1 MHCVEIESLFKNYGG
16 LAALSDISFHLDE
29 GEILAL
35 IGPNGAGKTT
45 LFNVV
50 TGFLP
55 PNEGTISFLGK
66 EITGRRPHEIAR
78 MGMTRTFQLNMLFL
92 SQSVIENI
100 LLGFHLNTSV
110 PYLSLNTQNARSSM
124 KQDRERANE
133 IIDFFGLNEIQNF
146 QAATLTH
153 GQQRIL
159 GIAIALA
166 TNPKVLLLDEPA
178 TGLSEKE
185 RIFLIKKIRQLRD
198 RGISIMIVE
207 HNMRLVMGISER
219 IVVLDFGKK
228 IAEGSP
234 HEIVKNPDVIKAYL
248 GDKYG
253 NT

>member
-1 MHCVEIESLFKNYGG
+1 M
-16 LAALSDISFHLDE
+16 SDISFHLDE

>member
-1 MHCVEIESLFKNYGG
+1 
-16 LAALSDISFHLDE
+16 LSDISFHLDE

-110 PYLSLNTQNARSSM
+110 PYLSLNTHNARSSM

>member
-1 MHCVEIESLFKNYGG
+1 VHCVEIESLFKNYGG

>member
-110 PYLSLNTQNARSSM
+110 PYLSLNTHNARSSM

>member
-1 MHCVEIESLFKNYGG
+1 VHCVEIESLFKNYGG

-110 PYLSLNTQNARSSM
+110 PYLSLNTHNARSSM

>member
-1 MHCVEIESLFKNYGG
+1 MRCVDIEGLSKHFGG

-50 TGFLP
+50 TGFLS
-55 PNEGTISFLGK
+55 PNGGKISFLGK
-66 EITGRRPHEIAR
+66 EITGKHPHEIAT
-78 MGMTRTFQLNMLFL
+78 MGMVRTFQLNMLFM

-100 LLGFHLNTSV
+100 LLGFHLNTSM
-110 PYLSLNTQNARSSM
+110 PYLSLNTQNARSSI
-124 KQDRERANE
+124 KQDRERAHE
-133 IIDFFGLNEIQNF
+133 IMDFWGLSEVQNF
-146 QAATLTH
+146 RAVTLPH

-166 TNPKVLLLDEPA
+166 ANPKVLLLDEPA

-185 RIFLIKKIRQLRD
+185 RSSLIKKIRQLRD
-198 RGISIMIVE
+198 RGISIMLVE
-207 HNMRLVMGISER
+207 HNMRLVMDISER
-219 IVVLDFGKK
+219 IVVLDFGRK

-234 HEIVKNPDVIKAYL
+234 QEVVKNPDVIKAYL
-248 GDKYG
+248 GHKYG
-253 NT
+253 NP

>member
-1 MHCVEIESLFKNYGG
+1 
-16 LAALSDISFHLDE
+16 LSDISFHLDE

>member
-1 MHCVEIESLFKNYGG
+1 VRCVDIEGLSKHYGG
-16 LAALSDISFHLDE
+16 LAALSDISFHLNE

-50 TGFLP
+50 TGFLS
-55 PNEGTISFLGK
+55 PNGGTISFLGK
-66 EITGRRPHEIAR
+66 EITGRHPHEIAR
-78 MGMTRTFQLNMLFL
+78 MGMIRTFQLNMLFMSL
-92 SQSVIENI
+92 SVIENI

-110 PYLSLNTQNARSSM
+110 PYLSRNTQNARLSM
-124 KQDRERANE
+124 KQDREKAQE
-133 IIDFFGLNEIQNF
+133 IMEFLGLSEVQNF
-146 QAATLTH
+146 RAGTLSH

-166 TNPKVLLLDEPA
+166 ANPKVLLLDEPA

-185 RIFLIKKIRQLRD
+185 RSSLIKKIRQLRD

-207 HNMRLVMGISER
+207 HNMRLVMDISER
-219 IVVLDFGKK
+219 IVVLDFGRK

-234 HEIVKNPDVIKAYL
+234 QEVVKNPDVIKAYL
-248 GDKYG
+248 GHKYG